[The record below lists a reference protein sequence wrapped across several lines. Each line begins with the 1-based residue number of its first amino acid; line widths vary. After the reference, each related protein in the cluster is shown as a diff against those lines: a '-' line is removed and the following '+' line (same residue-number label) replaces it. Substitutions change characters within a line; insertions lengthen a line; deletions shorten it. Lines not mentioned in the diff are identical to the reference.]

1 MHTPNTRFESDA
13 LPFRCAPGHGAAQAE
28 RLPSNNFGTLQM
40 DKIELTCR
48 ILDRQ
53 LAWISAADSRIAL
66 IVPLST
72 AMLGALAAIA
82 PGRTDWSVT
91 GGIAASFAVTFL
103 FLSLL
108 FCAFTSFPRTSGP
121 RGSLV
126 YFGGITSKD
135 SDSYVDELLSSET
148 DNLQRDFALQ
158 CHINAE
164 IAEKKFSWIKRA
176 MGCLLISIIPW
187 AYTVYIVYQ
196 A

>member
-1 MHTPNTRFESDA
+1 
-13 LPFRCAPGHGAAQAE
+13 
-28 RLPSNNFGTLQM
+28 M
-40 DKIELTCR
+40 DKIELTSK

-53 LAWISAADSRIAL
+53 LAWIAAADSRTAL

-82 PGRTDWSVT
+82 PGRTEWSVAA
-91 GGIAASFAVTFL
+91 GISASFAVAFL

-126 YFGGITSKD
+126 YFGGIASKD
-135 SDSYVDELLSSET
+135 PDSYVEELLSSDT

-158 CHINAE
+158 CHINAK

-187 AYTVYIVYQ
+187 AHAVYLVYQ